1 MLPGQAS
8 MQLPSTPTMKTWQ
21 KVSKRRAVWGR
32 AAEERDRGLRGGG
45 KPSAPTADATS
56 PAAQSCVK
64 STGDWHPELRWAGRG
79 AGLQNSL
86 PSQHGRHVYETERLW
101 LIPETET
108 PFFTKVFYFSK
119 QNTGSFKSIKK
130 FI

>member
-45 KPSAPTADATS
+45 QAF
-56 PAAQSCVK
+56 
-64 STGDWHPELRWAGRG
+64 HPYSRC
-79 AGLQNSL
+79 
-86 PSQHGRHVYETERLW
+86 H
-101 LIPETET
+101 
-108 PFFTKVFYFSK
+108 FSGGPVLC
-119 QNTGSFKSIKK
+119 QEHR
-130 FI
+130 